1 MSERKLN
8 IEDKNYDY
16 FIKEYISNSDSEDL
30 NIYSKILSRKS
41 FFHIT
46 NNEHSNH
53 IKILPTSLTKIL
65 FLGQL
70 EANEQ
75 ILFCFYKDELPDKNL
90 SNKEKQ
96 KNRNKSKKERDKSND
111 NITHHKTKLRSAKR
125 NKKKDKEQIEE
136 KKNDEEVVLDVSSP
150 EQLISHKEMKND
162 IDDVYTNKNTN
173 NFDTELD
180 LLNIKTNEDYI
191 RTDNQNQKYIITLF
205 NNKIKITNDNLKC
218 FYLCLFFCGLL
229 FCIYLLD
236 ILIDKNKSF
245 KCLYNLCCFPL
256 SVLLIITGIYGYN
269 KINKKIYD
277 DAICLVLSYSSC
289 ASPFINFIFSRISS
303 EDNVRKNIILTIL
316 INLFPI
322 CFSGLCVYI
331 LKELQTKKN
340 KKGLLFEKMNLV

>member
-8 IEDKNYDY
+8 IEDKKYDY

-30 NIYSKILSRKS
+30 NIYSKILLRKS

-53 IKILPTSLTKIL
+53 IKIMPTSLTKIL
-65 FLGQL
+65 SLGQI
-70 EANEQ
+70 EPNEQ
-75 ILFCFYKDELPDKNL
+75 ILFCFYKDELPNKTI
-90 SNKEKQ
+90 SNVEKS
-96 KNRNKSKKERDKSND
+96 KNRNKGKKERDNNND
-111 NITHHKTKLRSAKR
+111 YTTHHKTKLRSAKR

-136 KKNDEEVVLDVSSP
+136 KKEDEEIVLDVSSP
-150 EQLISHKEMKND
+150 EQLISLKEMKND
-162 IDDVYTNKNTN
+162 IDDIYADKNTN

-180 LLNIKTNEDYI
+180 LLNIKSNEDYI
-191 RTDNQNQKYIITLF
+191 KMDSQNQKYIITLF

-236 ILIDKNKSF
+236 VLIDKNKTLN
-245 KCLYNLCCFPL
+245 CLYNLCCFPL

-269 KINKKIYD
+269 KINKKIYE
-277 DAICLVLSYSSC
+277 DAICIVLTYSSC
-289 ASPFINFIFSRISS
+289 VSPFINFIFSRISS
-303 EDNVRKNIILTIL
+303 EENVRKNIILTIL

-331 LKELQTKKN
+331 LKELQNKKN

>member
-8 IEDKNYDY
+8 IEDKKYDY

-30 NIYSKILSRKS
+30 NIYSKILLRKS

-53 IKILPTSLTKIL
+53 IKIMPTSLTKIL
-65 FLGQL
+65 SLGQI
-70 EANEQ
+70 EPNEQ
-75 ILFCFYKDELPDKNL
+75 ILFCFYKDELPNKTI
-90 SNKEKQ
+90 SNVEKS
-96 KNRNKSKKERDKSND
+96 KNRNKGKKERDNNND
-111 NITHHKTKLRSAKR
+111 YTTHHKTKLRSAKR

-136 KKNDEEVVLDVSSP
+136 KKEDEEIVLDVSSP
-150 EQLISHKEMKND
+150 EQLMSHKEMKND
-162 IDDVYTNKNTN
+162 IDDIYTDKNTN

-180 LLNIKTNEDYI
+180 LLNIKSNEDYI
-191 RTDNQNQKYIITLF
+191 KMDSQNQKYIITLF

-236 ILIDKNKSF
+236 VLIDKNKTLN
-245 KCLYNLCCFPL
+245 CLYNLCCFPL

-269 KINKKIYD
+269 KINKKIYE
-277 DAICLVLSYSSC
+277 DAICIVLTFSSC
-289 ASPFINFIFSRISS
+289 VSPFINFIFSRISF
-303 EDNVRKNIILTIL
+303 EENIRKNIILTIL

-331 LKELQTKKN
+331 LKELQNKKN

>member
-8 IEDKNYDY
+8 IEDQKYDY
-16 FIKEYISNSDSEDL
+16 FIKEFTSNIESEDL
-30 NIYSKILSRKS
+30 NIYSKILSRKGI
-41 FFHIT
+41 FHIT

-53 IKILPTSLTKIL
+53 IHIMPSSLTKIL
-65 FLGQL
+65 SLGQL
-70 EANEQ
+70 ESNEQ
-75 ILFCFYKDELPDKNL
+75 ILFCFYKDELPDKTISKTEKPKYKNK
-90 SNKEKQ
+90 NKKEKEH
-96 KNRNKSKKERDKSND
+96 NKD
-111 NITHHKTKLRSAKR
+111 NIDHHKTKLRSAKR

-136 KKNDEEVVLDVSSP
+136 KKEDEEVILDVSSP
-150 EQLISHKEMKND
+150 EQLISHKKMKED
-162 IDDVYTNKNTN
+162 IDDIYTSKNTN
-173 NFDTELD
+173 NFDPELD

-191 RTDNQNQKYIITLF
+191 RMDSQNQKFIITLF

-236 ILIDKNKSF
+236 VLIDKNKSF

-256 SVLLIITGIYGYN
+256 SILLILTGIYGYN

-277 DAICLVLSYSSC
+277 DAICIFLTYSSC
-289 ASPFINFIFSRISS
+289 ISPFINFIFSRISS
-303 EDNVRKNIILTIL
+303 EENVKKNIILTIL

-322 CFSGLCVYI
+322 CFSGLCLYI
-331 LKELQTKKN
+331 LKELQSKKN